1 MLLYIRLLSES
12 FSFALNALRNNK
24 LRTLL
29 SLLGVTIGIFSII
42 AVLAA
47 VDSMDKKI
55 KEDLSDMDM
64 NTIYLMNFS
73 FGPSEVP
80 RWKRDQFPKVTYE
93 EFEFLKKSVPSIDK
107 ISFNFFAR
115 NESVKFESK
124 TVNSI
129 RVKPS
134 TEDFF
139 DIEPI
144 KIETG
149 RLFNAAESNSGSP
162 VIVIGN
168 EVAKGLFDTS
178 DPIGKKIRLYG
189 QKLTVIGVLKKQ
201 GQGMFGDSND
211 VGVFFPVNFLRRMYG
226 DDNDALRAAILIKPE
241 KGIDIEEFKAEVS
254 QKLRVHR
261 GVKTGEIDNFFMNVL
276 SGFTDFIDNI
286 VGQMNAIGWGI
297 SAFSLLVGGFGLCGI
312 PENLISALRDK
323 GSNGLTVVSNNAG
336 VDDFGLGLLL
346 RTRQIKRMISSYV
359 GENKEFE
366 RQLLSGELEVE
377 LIPQGTLAERCRA
390 AGAGIP
396 AFFTPAGVG
405 TEVAEGKEVRV
416 FDGKTYLLEHAFQ
429 SDFALVKAWKGD
441 RYGNLIFKDTAR
453 NFNPMMAM
461 AGKITIAE
469 VEELVPLGQLDP
481 NEVHVAGIF
490 VHRIFQGSN
499 YEKRIEQ
506 RTVRPKS

>member
-1 MLLYIRLLSES
+1 MPQKSLILFWGIFIAQTVTFYRFNLLILYSSLFMLLYLRLLSES
-12 FSFALNALRNNK
+12 FSFAINALRNNK

-80 RWKRDQFPKVTYE
+80 RWKREQFPKVTYD
-93 EFEFLKKSVPSIDK
+93 EFEFLKKSIPSIDK

-149 RLFNAAESNSGSP
+149 RLFNASESNSGSP
-162 VIVIGN
+162 VIVIGS
-168 EVAKGLFDTS
+168 EVANGLFENT

-211 VGVFFPVNFLRRMYG
+211 VAVFFPVNFLRRMYG
-226 DDNDALRAAILIKPE
+226 DENDALRAAILIKPE
-241 KGIDIEEFKAEVS
+241 KGIDIEEFKAELA
-254 QKLRVHR
+254 QKLRTHR
-261 GVKTGEIDNFFMNVL
+261 GVKTGEIDNFFMSVL

-297 SAFSLLVGGFGLCGI
+297 SAFSLLVGGFGI
-312 PENLISALRDK
+312 ANIMFVSVKERTNLIGIQKALGAKNKFILFQFLIEAVILSLIGGLIGMFLVWVIAIILSSTLDFEFVLSASNMLL
-323 GSNGLTVVSNNAG
+323 GSGLAA
-336 VDDFGLGLLL
+336 FIGL
-346 RTRQIKRMISSYV
+346 I
-359 GENKEFE
+359 
-366 RQLLSGELEVE
+366 
-377 LIPQGTLAERCRA
+377 
-390 AGAGIP
+390 AGIIP
-396 AFFTPAGVG
+396 AISAS
-405 TEVAEGKEVRV
+405 K
-416 FDGKTYLLEHAFQ
+416 
-429 SDFALVKAWKGD
+429 
-441 RYGNLIFKDTAR
+441 
-453 NFNPMMAM
+453 
-461 AGKITIAE
+461 
-469 VEELVPLGQLDP
+469 LDP
-481 NEVHVAGIF
+481 VEAIRSGM
-490 VHRIFQGSN
+490 
-499 YEKRIEQ
+499 
-506 RTVRPKS
+506 

>member
-1 MLLYIRLLSES
+1 MLLYLRLLSES
-12 FSFALNALRNNK
+12 FSFAINALRNNK

-55 KEDLSDMDM
+55 KEDLSDMDI
-64 NTIYLMNFS
+64 NTVYLMNFS

-80 RWKRDQFPKVTYE
+80 RWKREQFPKVTYD
-93 EFEFLKKSVPSIDK
+93 EFEFLKKSIPSIDK

-149 RLFNAAESNSGSP
+149 RLFNASESNSGSP
-162 VIVIGN
+162 VIVIGS
-168 EVAKGLFDTS
+168 EVANGLFENT

-211 VGVFFPVNFLRRMYG
+211 VAVFFPVNFLRRMYG
-226 DDNDALRAAILIKPE
+226 DENDALRAAILIKPE
-241 KGIDIEEFKAEVS
+241 KGIDIEEFKAELA
-254 QKLRVHR
+254 QKLRTHR

-297 SAFSLLVGGFGLCGI
+297 SAFSLLVGGFGI
-312 PENLISALRDK
+312 ANIMFVSVKERTNLIGIQKALGAKNKFILFQFLIEAVILSLIGGLIGMFLVWVIAIILSSTLDFEFVLSASNMLL
-323 GSNGLTVVSNNAG
+323 GSGLAA
-336 VDDFGLGLLL
+336 FIGL
-346 RTRQIKRMISSYV
+346 I
-359 GENKEFE
+359 
-366 RQLLSGELEVE
+366 
-377 LIPQGTLAERCRA
+377 
-390 AGAGIP
+390 AGIIP
-396 AFFTPAGVG
+396 AISAS
-405 TEVAEGKEVRV
+405 K
-416 FDGKTYLLEHAFQ
+416 
-429 SDFALVKAWKGD
+429 
-441 RYGNLIFKDTAR
+441 
-453 NFNPMMAM
+453 
-461 AGKITIAE
+461 
-469 VEELVPLGQLDP
+469 LDP
-481 NEVHVAGIF
+481 VEAIRSGM
-490 VHRIFQGSN
+490 
-499 YEKRIEQ
+499 
-506 RTVRPKS
+506 

>member
-1 MLLYIRLLSES
+1 MPQKSLILFWGIFIAQTVTFYRFNLLILYSSLFMLLYLRLLSES
-12 FSFALNALRNNK
+12 FSFAINALRNNK

-80 RWKRDQFPKVTYE
+80 RWKREQFPKVTYD
-93 EFEFLKKSVPSIDK
+93 EFEFLKKSIPSIDK

-149 RLFNAAESNSGSP
+149 RLFNASESNSGSP
-162 VIVIGN
+162 VIVIGS
-168 EVAKGLFDTS
+168 EVANGLFENT

-211 VGVFFPVNFLRRMYG
+211 VAVFFPVNFLRRMYG
-226 DDNDALRAAILIKPE
+226 DENDALRAAILIKPE
-241 KGIDIEEFKAEVS
+241 KGIDIEEFKAELA
-254 QKLRVHR
+254 QKLRTHR
-261 GVKTGEIDNFFMNVL
+261 GVKTGEIDNFFMSVL

-297 SAFSLLVGGFGLCGI
+297 SAFSLLVGGFGI
-312 PENLISALRDK
+312 ANIMFVSVKERTNLIGIQKALGAKNKFILFQFLIEAVILSLIVGLIGMFLVWVIAIILSSTLDFEFVLSASNMLL
-323 GSNGLTVVSNNAG
+323 GSGLAA
-336 VDDFGLGLLL
+336 FIGL
-346 RTRQIKRMISSYV
+346 I
-359 GENKEFE
+359 
-366 RQLLSGELEVE
+366 
-377 LIPQGTLAERCRA
+377 
-390 AGAGIP
+390 AGIIP
-396 AFFTPAGVG
+396 AISAS
-405 TEVAEGKEVRV
+405 K
-416 FDGKTYLLEHAFQ
+416 
-429 SDFALVKAWKGD
+429 
-441 RYGNLIFKDTAR
+441 
-453 NFNPMMAM
+453 
-461 AGKITIAE
+461 
-469 VEELVPLGQLDP
+469 LDP
-481 NEVHVAGIF
+481 VEAIRSGM
-490 VHRIFQGSN
+490 
-499 YEKRIEQ
+499 
-506 RTVRPKS
+506 